1 MKQLT
6 KGSSPIVLYKMNK
19 DQILQEVK
27 FRAVRSG
34 GAGGQHVNK
43 VATKVELSL
52 NLANSKA
59 FDESEIKRLYHKLSN
74 RITTENKLLVQCD
87 DSRSQQRN
95 REIAE
100 KRLLKLLEEALKVPK
115 KRKKTSPSKA
125 SVEKRLKAKKVVAK
139 KKASRKKP
147 EDD

>member
-1 MKQLT
+1 
-6 KGSSPIVLYKMNK
+6 MNK
-19 DQILQEVK
+19 DLILQELK

-43 VATKVELSL
+43 VSTKVELIL
-52 NLANSKA
+52 NLARSNA
-59 FDESEIKRLYHKLSN
+59 FNESEKERLYKKLNKRLTS
-74 RITTENKLLVQCD
+74 ENKLLVHCD
-87 DSRSQQRN
+87 ESRSQHRN

-100 KRLLKLLEEALKVPK
+100 DRLLKLIEEALKIPK

-125 SVEKRLKAKKVVAK
+125 SVEKRLKSKRVVAK
-139 KKASRKKP
+139 KKTSRKKP

>member
-1 MKQLT
+1 
-6 KGSSPIVLYKMNK
+6 MNK
-19 DQILQEVK
+19 DLLLQELK

-43 VATKVELSL
+43 VSTKVELSL
-52 NLANSKA
+52 NLDSSRA
-59 FDESEIKRLYHKLSN
+59 FNESEKERLYKKLNKRLTS
-74 RITTENKLLVQCD
+74 ENKLLVQCD
-87 DSRSQQRN
+87 ESRSQHKN

-100 KRLLKLLEEALKVPK
+100 DRMLKLIEEALKVPK

-125 SVEKRLKAKKVVAK
+125 SVEKRLKTKRVVAMK
-139 KKASRKKP
+139 KTSRQKP

>member
-1 MKQLT
+1 
-6 KGSSPIVLYKMNK
+6 MNK
-19 DQILQEVK
+19 DLILQELK

-43 VATKVELSL
+43 VSTKVELIL
-52 NLANSKA
+52 NLASSKA
-59 FDESEIKRLYHKLSN
+59 FNESEKERLYKKLN
-74 RITTENKLLVQCD
+74 KRITTENKLLVQCD
-87 DSRSQQRN
+87 KSRSQHKN

-100 KRLLKLLEEALKVPK
+100 DRLLKLLEEALKVPK

-125 SVEKRLKAKKVVAK
+125 SIEKRLKSKRVVAK
-139 KKASRKKP
+139 KKTSRRKP